1 MEQSTS
7 LPHTSQPV
15 GDCRAN
21 SSIRGRSPAS
31 STIFLPDNIGLFAV
45 FRYGCKD
52 HLMNIC
58 RVTLRRAF
66 RCKQAKLYICA
77 CPVAHA
83 PKQRRCLFVLLYPCE
98 SDRFIGEAPS
108 INDRKCFAQSREC
121 HPHKQDAV
129 FICQFSDREISDV
142 IHAHGRVVRFS
153 GSPSA
158 LL

>member
-1 MEQSTS
+1 MANLEGAAITREQF
-7 LPHTSQPV
+7 LLREMQIACQLH
-15 GDCRAN
+15 N
-21 SSIRGRSPAS
+21 
-31 STIFLPDNIGLFAV
+31 FLPDNIGLFAV

-58 RVTLRRAF
+58 RVALRRAF

-98 SDRFIGEAPS
+98 SDRFISEAPS
-108 INDRKCFAQSREC
+108 INDGKCFAQGWEC

-129 FICQFSDREISDV
+129 FICQFSDWEISDV
-142 IHAHGRVVRFS
+142 IHAHGRVVRFGGTS
-153 GSPSA
+153 RA
-158 LL
+158 FL

>member
-21 SSIRGRSPAS
+21 SSIRGRSPPVHN
-31 STIFLPDNIGLFAV
+31 FLPDNIGFLLCPLWV
-45 FRYGCKD
+45 QRPPD
-52 HLMNIC
+52 EHLQSGASASLSLQASKALHL
-58 RVTLRRAF
+58 RVSSS
-66 RCKQAKLYICA
+66 
-77 CPVAHA
+77 HA

-98 SDRFIGEAPS
+98 SDCFIGEAPS
-108 INDRKCFAQSREC
+108 INDGKCFAQSREC

-142 IHAHGRVVRFS
+142 IYAHGRVVRFGGTS
-153 GSPSA
+153 RTF
-158 LL
+158 L